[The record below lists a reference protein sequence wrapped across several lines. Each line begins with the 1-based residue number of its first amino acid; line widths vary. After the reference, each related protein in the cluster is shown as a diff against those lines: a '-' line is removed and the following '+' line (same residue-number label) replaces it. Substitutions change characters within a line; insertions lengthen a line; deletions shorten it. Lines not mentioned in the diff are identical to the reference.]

1 MCLQSSKCWQFLKI
15 FTYEKHLYLL
25 QHMSVRTVWLVLSQ
39 LLFLLLIVYTK
50 TSRKV
55 SASPGL
61 LKSDYRVCIPA
72 NTLMTRRQENSQENM
87 VFLDSY
93 GGETDSVCFCSIVE
107 RNL

>member
-1 MCLQSSKCWQFLKI
+1 MHTPCDYRARNVDNFSKSSHMKSI
-15 FTYEKHLYLL
+15 FTSSNTCLHA
-25 QHMSVRTVWLVLSQ
+25 QAVWLVLSQ

-87 VFLDSY
+87 DF
-93 GGETDSVCFCSIVE
+93 
-107 RNL
+107 